1 MAKPMPRPSAARRLV
16 ARIRMPLLAVAFV
29 AFVAGLVFGASP
41 AVTSAILVVFVL
53 ALALYLR
60 LGTPAG
66 PTVDL
71 AGPVTGRWVA
81 LNSPSTR
88 VPSHMLHGWAQTYA
102 VDLVCDPDDGS
113 RPGMSWTPLARR
125 ARDFPGFG
133 RPVRAPIAGTVVRRR
148 DGWRDHWSRT
158 SPPGLAYLML
168 ESVRELI
175 GPSGILG
182 NHVVIE
188 GDDGAYV
195 ALAHL
200 RRRSLRVRRGDRVVA
215 GQQIAEC
222 GNSGNSSEPH
232 LHIQAM
238 DRASVWIASAL
249 PIRIDGADP
258 PPNGEA
264 LVVTAVDAPPSSGA
278 GGDADPSRVPQTAGR
293 SPRTP

>member
-29 AFVAGLVFGASP
+29 AFVAGLMFGASP

-168 ESVRELI
+168 ERVRELI

-188 GDDGAYV
+188 GDDARTWRSPTSAGARC
-195 ALAHL
+195 ASGGATASWTASRSPSAATRATRANRTCTS
-200 RRRSLRVRRGDRVVA
+200 RRWTAQACGSRR
-215 GQQIAEC
+215 
-222 GNSGNSSEPH
+222 
-232 LHIQAM
+232 
-238 DRASVWIASAL
+238 
-249 PIRIDGADP
+249 
-258 PPNGEA
+258 
-264 LVVTAVDAPPSSGA
+264 
-278 GGDADPSRVPQTAGR
+278 PSRSASTVPTRRPTAR
-293 SPRTP
+293 RWW